1 MRACAGS
8 GARRAYL
15 AQVPRAAC
23 VSYVLMRAMHAIR
36 GAAER
41 ADSTDA
47 ARLPAVLHTL
57 KRQGVTGA
65 IAFGGEGNLRD
76 PAFTIYRAGGR
87 TWAVVGVLGGVGG
100 VGASGNA
107 AACVAAGVSGLS
119 GGKAARLA
127 RFRES
132 RERIERR
139 IEMATSP
146 GGRPMT
152 TIPIHPAAGGAAHDE
167 PLGILARRR
176 IEAEIIK
183 PIYEIMKREFGL
195 ERAQAVIAEA
205 VRGAALDAGR
215 AFAAK
220 EPGGTSIASFVAL
233 QVLWEKDD
241 ALDVDVHR
249 ADDAHYDY
257 DVRRCAYAQMY
268 REMGLAEIGHLLSC
282 ARDSVFIEGYDARIA
297 LTRTRTLMQGGTHC
311 DFRYRLAQPPRD
323 GAADA
328 THAAPGGLAG
338 GMREA
343 RVRENEPAGQ
353 PEPAPGDRAGPSPES
368 PPRSRTES
376 RTEPGT
382 EPGTASQAS
391 GDAPGIRRASSPT
404 FDRRAVAASPAGEHT
419 RPEAGDAAR

>member
-1 MRACAGS
+1 
-8 GARRAYL
+8 
-15 AQVPRAAC
+15 
-23 VSYVLMRAMHAIR
+23 MHAIR

-382 EPGTASQAS
+382 EPGTA
-391 GDAPGIRRASSPT
+391 
-404 FDRRAVAASPAGEHT
+404 
-419 RPEAGDAAR
+419 

>member
-1 MRACAGS
+1 
-8 GARRAYL
+8 
-15 AQVPRAAC
+15 
-23 VSYVLMRAMHAIR
+23 MHAIR

-47 ARLPAVLHTL
+47 SRLPAVLHTL

-368 PPRSRTES
+368 PPRSRAES
-376 RTEPGT
+376 RTETGT

>member
-1 MRACAGS
+1 MRAGAGS

-87 TWAVVGVLGGVGG
+87 TWAVAGVLGG

-368 PPRSRTES
+368 PPRSRAES
-376 RTEPGT
+376 RTETGT

>member
-1 MRACAGS
+1 M
-8 GARRAYL
+8 
-15 AQVPRAAC
+15 
-23 VSYVLMRAMHAIR
+23 
-36 GAAER
+36 
-41 ADSTDA
+41 
-47 ARLPAVLHTL
+47 
-57 KRQGVTGA
+57 
-65 IAFGGEGNLRD
+65 
-76 PAFTIYRAGGR
+76 
-87 TWAVVGVLGGVGG
+87 
-100 VGASGNA
+100 
-107 AACVAAGVSGLS
+107 
-119 GGKAARLA
+119 
-127 RFRES
+127 
-132 RERIERR
+132 
-139 IEMATSP
+139 
-146 GGRPMT
+146 
-152 TIPIHPAAGGAAHDE
+152 
-167 PLGILARRR
+167 
-176 IEAEIIK
+176 
-183 PIYEIMKREFGL
+183 
-195 ERAQAVIAEA
+195 
-205 VRGAALDAGR
+205 
-215 AFAAK
+215 
-220 EPGGTSIASFVAL
+220 
-233 QVLWEKDD
+233 LWEKDD

-404 FDRRAVAASPAGEHT
+404 FDRRAVAASSAGEHT